1 LKIPLFDY
9 LEVLV
14 LSNDKIKQRVSLW
27 RIFSITA
34 KVGGVTIG
42 GGYAMVPVIREEFVI
57 KNNFLSKEEFDALL
71 VIAQSMPGPIAVN
84 TSALVGYKVRKVP
97 GMLAAVGG
105 AIFFPT
111 IIILSIA
118 ILLDTFYKALSP
130 FLNGMQIPLLAVI
143 VVSVIK
149 MWKNSI
155 RNSED
160 FIIFIAAF
168 FVVTF
173 MKFNPVYVILI
184 GILYGIV
191 SSFKRSE

>member
-1 LKIPLFDY
+1 M
-9 LEVLV
+9 
-14 LSNDKIKQRVSLW
+14 SNDKIKQKVSLW

-42 GGYAMVPVIREEFVI
+42 GGYAMIPVIREEFVI

-97 GMLAAVGG
+97 GILAAVGG

-111 IIILSIA
+111 ITILSIA
-118 ILLDTFYKALSP
+118 ILLDTFYKTLSP
-130 FLNGMQIPLLAVI
+130 FLNGMKIPLLAVI
-143 VVSVIK
+143 FVSVIK

-155 RNSED
+155 RNYED